1 MDGSIV
7 FARWRQCAPQS
18 PLNTCFLGPTSPYA
32 KRHLDQFSRFCTAH
46 GRRSLYFTMGHP
58 FSPQNCH
65 HGWDISTPPSN
76 TWFLGPTRLRIPNSI
91 SIVIAIFA
99 QLMAECPYSLQW
111 VATFP
116 LKIAPSHG
124 KIWTPV
130 QYVVPWATGIHNPNG
145 ILIDSAV
152 FAGLTI
158 VTDRRTDHATSVTT
172 AASTCALLQRG
183 LKNLS
188 GMTAEIYVHFYHYI
202 Q

>member
-1 MDGSIV
+1 M
-7 FARWRQCAPQS
+7 QPQS
-18 PLNTCFLGPTSPYA
+18 PLNTCFVGPTRVHTPKGISISSVVFA
-32 KRHLDQFSRFCTAH
+32 QLTA
-46 GRRSLYFTMGHP
+46 YFTMGHP

-124 KIWTPV
+124 KIWTPL
-130 QYVVPWATGIHNPNG
+130 QYVFPSATGIHNPDG
-145 ILIDSAV
+145 ISIDSAV

-158 VTDRRTDHATSVTT
+158 VTDRRTDHATSVTI
-172 AASTCALLQRG
+172 AASMYAVLQRG
-183 LKNLS
+183 LKIFKWND
-188 GMTAEIYVHFYHYI
+188 G
-202 Q
+202 